1 LKSALQA
8 HQRTGTPGKHSEG
21 RARLPLTPRGVFYNP
36 RMNLGRDFAVLFSAS
51 FFPEGKRLRICDA
64 MTGSGVRAVRYMLE
78 SPNVAR
84 VVAADKNP
92 EAVKAAK
99 RTIRLNGLEKAV
111 AVVESDAN
119 LLLLEHMQDRFDL
132 VDLDPFGSPAPYL
145 ESALRAIADGG
156 ILAATAT
163 DMGPLTGAR
172 PAACFRKYGAR
183 AIRTEFEKEMAVR
196 ILAGCLAAI
205 AGRLELGVE
214 VVFAHASDHYARI
227 YVALRKGKA
236 SANQSA
242 KKLGFLEYC
251 PKCLMRNSAD
261 SLGSIEM
268 VCKCCGTQVEI
279 GGPIWLGRLWDG
291 GVVQRMVQR
300 TPTLS
305 SMRLSE
311 IQMILSR
318 IMEEADNSAFY
329 YRTDAF
335 ARSLKIEPPG
345 TARILEVLRK
355 KGYQAS
361 RTHFDPIGFR
371 TDMKI
376 DELRALLRNL
386 V

>member
-1 LKSALQA
+1 MKSALQA
-8 HQRTGTPGKHSEG
+8 HQRTGTPSEHSEG
-21 RARLPLTPRGVFYNP
+21 RARLPLIPRGVFYNP

-51 FFPEGKRLRICDA
+51 FFPEGKRLCVCDA

-78 SPNVAR
+78 APNVAR
-84 VVAADKNP
+84 VVAADKSP
-92 EAVKAAK
+92 EAVEAAK
-99 RTIRLNGLEKAV
+99 RTIRLNSLEKAV

-119 LLLLEHMQDRFDL
+119 LLLLEHMQERFDL

-183 AIRTEFEKEMAVR
+183 TIRTEFEKEMAVR
-196 ILAGCLAAI
+196 IIAGCLGAI

-227 YVALRKGKA
+227 YAALRKGKA
-236 SANQSA
+236 FANQSA
-242 KKLGFLEYC
+242 KQLGFLEYC

-318 IMEEADNSAFY
+318 IIEEADNSAFY

-335 ARSLKIEPPG
+335 ARSLKIE
-345 TARILEVLRK
+345 
-355 KGYQAS
+355 
-361 RTHFDPIGFR
+361 
-371 TDMKI
+371 
-376 DELRALLRNL
+376 
-386 V
+386 